1 MNVKFCTNALP
12 VINDRSQNRICV
24 TQRMTFIEDKEGR
37 FIQDSMLT
45 SLNQCSILIHMII
58 THLGFRS

>member
-45 SLNQCSILIHMII
+45 SLN
-58 THLGFRS
+58 